1 MSQQVSIR
9 LPDVMLAQ
17 LDRRARRRRR
27 ARADVI
33 RDALSAYLE
42 LPEGALQRR
51 PIDRIRHLPGT
62 IDGLPSDLASRAN
75 DYLEDLGRSR

>member
-9 LPDVMLAQ
+9 LPDPMLAE
-17 LDRRARRRRR
+17 LDRRAKHRRR

-51 PIDRIRHLPGT
+51 PIDRIRHLLGA
-62 IDGLPSDLASRAN
+62 IDGLPTNLASRAD
-75 DYLEDLGRSR
+75 DYLEDLGRTR

>member
-1 MSQQVSIR
+1 
-9 LPDVMLAQ
+9 MLAE
-17 LDRRARRRRR
+17 LDRRAKRRRR

-42 LPEGALQRR
+42 LPEGVLQRR
-51 PIDRIRHLPGT
+51 PIDRVRHLLGT
-62 IDGLPSDLASRAN
+62 IDGLPANLASHAD